1 MNAHRVVGDVATSDS
16 SITVGGSDEVPKSED
31 LGSDAEKQYD
41 SRTPEHHDDVEKG
54 RPNAGG
60 PPHRELED
68 DSGGQQE
75 RDINLIQFDGP
86 DDPGNPMNW
95 GKRYKWTMT
104 GILAGMT
111 FVTTFTSAIFSTAIN
126 ATSRKFHVSTEV
138 MTLGTSLFLVGFV
151 FGPIVWG
158 PLSEAYGRR
167 VPLILGTLAMCLFQ
181 VGVAV
186 APNLYTIMI
195 CRFFAGVF
203 GSAPL
208 AVVGGALADF
218 WDPVQRGITVGIYT
232 MCTFIGPVAAPII
245 GGYIAESYLGW
256 RWTEYIAVI
265 MGLFFWTIAVVL
277 LKETSHPVILQ
288 RRAKKI
294 RFETRNWAIH
304 AEADEK
310 TITMQIIL
318 ERYLTRPFRMLRQ
331 EPILCLIA
339 LYVGLVYGILYLF
352 FTAFPISFQQD
363 RGWGEGH
370 GGLPFLSV
378 TIGVIIGGLLNAHH
392 SRTSFAAAL
401 AASTST
407 PETRLPPM
415 ILGGFLLPPGLF
427 WWAWASKVNSPWP
440 QIIAGVPMGTGILLI
455 LVNGLNYIVDVYKAN
470 ANSAIAANTA
480 VRALFGAVFPLFA
493 ESMYRRLGVPWATS
507 LLGFLTLGM
516 LPVPVL
522 FWWYGSKVRK
532 WSRFIPE

>member
-1 MNAHRVVGDVATSDS
+1 MNAHRVGGDVATSDS
-16 SITVGGSDEVPKSED
+16 SITVGGSDEAPKSEE
-31 LGSDAEKQYD
+31 LGSDAERQYD
-41 SRTPEHHDDVEKG
+41 SRALEHHDDVEKG

-68 DSGGQQE
+68 GSGGQQE

-95 GKRYKWTMT
+95 GRRYKWTMT

-138 MTLGTSLFLVGFV
+138 MTLGTSLFLVGFI
-151 FGPIVWG
+151 FGPIIWG

-245 GGYIAESYLGW
+245 GGYVAESYLGW

-265 MGLFFWTIAVVL
+265 MG
-277 LKETSHPVILQ
+277 
-288 RRAKKI
+288 
-294 RFETRNWAIH
+294 N
-304 AEADEK
+304 
-310 TITMQIIL
+310 
-318 ERYLTRPFRMLRQ
+318 
-331 EPILCLIA
+331 
-339 LYVGLVYGILYLF
+339 
-352 FTAFPISFQQD
+352 
-363 RGWGEGH
+363 
-370 GGLPFLSV
+370 
-378 TIGVIIGGLLNAHH
+378 
-392 SRTSFAAAL
+392 
-401 AASTST
+401 
-407 PETRLPPM
+407 
-415 ILGGFLLPPGLF
+415 
-427 WWAWASKVNSPWP
+427 
-440 QIIAGVPMGTGILLI
+440 
-455 LVNGLNYIVDVYKAN
+455 
-470 ANSAIAANTA
+470 
-480 VRALFGAVFPLFA
+480 
-493 ESMYRRLGVPWATS
+493 
-507 LLGFLTLGM
+507 
-516 LPVPVL
+516 
-522 FWWYGSKVRK
+522 
-532 WSRFIPE
+532 

>member
-41 SRTPEHHDDVEKG
+41 SRAPEHHDDVEKG

-75 RDINLIQFDGP
+75 RDINLIQFDGS